1 MLYSFSERKTI
12 YTGKKSDICFYLK
25 TKAEAFLKIC
35 SLTYRTFANFLAGQC
50 LEAIILGSM
59 FVLKSRYRIL
69 GSSIGFVDCTKVLK
83 NLFAMVHQCFDVFFW
98 CGDRCYTIIFHQK
111 IQNIRRQK
119 CRK

>member
-1 MLYSFSERKTI
+1 MIFAFISRQ
-12 YTGKKSDICFYLK
+12 
-25 TKAEAFLKIC
+25 KAEAFLKIC

-119 CRK
+119 RRK